1 MVLRSYIYFM
11 RYFVKK
17 STPSKK
23 GLYLQIYKTNYVPGK
38 GNQNKSYKAI
48 GYVSD
53 LIASG
58 IPDPV
63 AYAQNL
69 VDELNSDLPN
79 RKEMKIGD
87 ISSSK
92 NLGYFLIKS
101 MIDYLDFDYILK
113 LMSSNMKFHFNLSDF
128 VRSMIYAQ
136 IVNPGSKHKAFE
148 KVMPNIYGAES
159 FSYDQILD
167 TINYIGND
175 YQKFVELLNISI
187 QKKWKR
193 NTSNAY
199 FDCTNYY
206 FEIDLPKE
214 DRQFGPSKEERHLPI
229 IGQALLLDED
239 QIPIGMSLYP
249 GNESEKPKIRE
260 SIENLKQRFDI
271 DSRIVQVADKGLNC
285 ARNIYAASKE
295 ANDGYIFSK
304 SVHGKNLSKQ
314 EKQWVL
320 LENENNIWNEVKD
333 SNGKLIY
340 KYKECIDTFK
350 YKFTNEEGKC
360 VEFNVK
366 EKRVVSYNPSLA
378 RKQKAQIQKQIDK
391 AIAISSLKQASKEEY
406 GDSIKYVNFTSID
419 KEGEVVKSIPS
430 LNQEKIDEDLSFA
443 GYNLLVTSEIN
454 KSAQDIYNTYHGL
467 WRIEESFRVMKTYLE
482 ARPVYL
488 QNKESIYGHFT
499 ICYMALTILR
509 LIELKVFN
517 DELPIGQ
524 IIEFIRNYNITE
536 TLEGSF
542 INNATKSN
550 TLSII
555 QKRYGLSKLDN
566 IQLRKKDVENIL
578 TSELFFD

>member
-148 KVMPNIYGAES
+148 KVMPNIYGTES

-333 SNGKLIY
+333 SNGKLVY

-391 AIAISSLKQASKEEY
+391 AISISSLKQASKEEY

-499 ICYMALTILR
+499 ICYMALAILR

-542 INNATKSN
+542 INNATRSN

>member
-314 EKQWVL
+314 EKEWVL

-391 AIAISSLKQASKEEY
+391 AISISSLKQASKEEY

>member
-17 STPSKK
+17 SKPSKK

-38 GNQNKSYKAI
+38 GNKNKSYKAI

-360 VEFNVK
+360 VEFDVK

-391 AIAISSLKQASKEEY
+391 AISISSLKQASKEEY

>member
-148 KVMPNIYGAES
+148 KVMPNIYGTES

-285 ARNIYAASKE
+285 ARNIYAASIE

-350 YKFTNEEGKC
+350 YKFTNEEGEC

-391 AIAISSLKQASKEEY
+391 AIAISSFKQASKEEY

-419 KEGEVVKSIPS
+419 KEGEVVKSVPS

-578 TSELFFD
+578 ASELFFD

>member
-113 LMSSNMKFHFNLSDF
+113 LMSSNIKFHFNLSDF

-578 TSELFFD
+578 ASELFFD

>member
-1 MVLRSYIYFM
+1 M

-63 AYAQNL
+63 DYAQNL

-148 KVMPNIYGAES
+148 KVMPNIYGTES

-304 SVHGKNLSKQ
+304 SVHGKNLSNQ

-333 SNGKLIY
+333 SNGKLVY

-360 VEFNVK
+360 VEFSVK

-467 WRIEESFRVMKTYLE
+467 RRIEESFRVMKTYLE

-578 TSELFFD
+578 NCELFFD

>member
-333 SNGKLIY
+333 SNGKLVY

-419 KEGEVVKSIPS
+419 KEGEVVKSVPS
-430 LNQEKIDEDLSFA
+430 LNQEKIDEDLFFA

>member
-17 STPSKK
+17 SKPSKK

-38 GNQNKSYKAI
+38 GNQNKSYKVI
-48 GYVSD
+48 GYASD

-69 VDELNSDLPN
+69 VDELNSNLPN

-148 KVMPNIYGAES
+148 KVMPNIYGTES

-229 IGQALLLDED
+229 IGQALLLDEN

-360 VEFNVK
+360 VKFDVK

>member
-38 GNQNKSYKAI
+38 GNQNKSYKVI
-48 GYVSD
+48 GYASD

-69 VDELNSDLPN
+69 VDELNSNLPN
-79 RKEMKIGD
+79 KKEMKIGD

-148 KVMPNIYGAES
+148 KVMPNIYGTES

-285 ARNIYAASKE
+285 ARNIYAASIE

-333 SNGKLIY
+333 SNGKLVY

-350 YKFTNEEGKC
+350 YKFTNEEGEC

-391 AIAISSLKQASKEEY
+391 AISISSLKQASKEEY

-578 TSELFFD
+578 ASELFFD

>member
-1 MVLRSYIYFM
+1 M

-38 GNQNKSYKAI
+38 GNQNKSYKVI
-48 GYVSD
+48 GYASD

-58 IPDPV
+58 ISDPV

-148 KVMPNIYGAES
+148 KVMPNIYGTES

-285 ARNIYAASKE
+285 ARNIYAASIE

-314 EKQWVL
+314 EKEWVL

-333 SNGKLIY
+333 SNGKLVY

-350 YKFTNEEGKC
+350 YKFTNEEGEC

-391 AIAISSLKQASKEEY
+391 AIAISSFKQASKEEY

-454 KSAQDIYNTYHGL
+454 KSAQDICNTYHGL

-509 LIELKVFN
+509 LLEIKVFN

>member
-69 VDELNSDLPN
+69 VDELNSNLPN
-79 RKEMKIGD
+79 KKEMKIGD

-285 ARNIYAASKE
+285 ARNIYAASIE

-333 SNGKLIY
+333 SNGKLVY

-391 AIAISSLKQASKEEY
+391 AIAISSFKQASKEEY

>member
-1 MVLRSYIYFM
+1 M

-148 KVMPNIYGAES
+148 KVMPNIYGTES

-285 ARNIYAASKE
+285 ARNIYAASIE

-391 AIAISSLKQASKEEY
+391 AISISSLKQASKEEY

-419 KEGEVVKSIPS
+419 KEGEVVKSVPS

-578 TSELFFD
+578 ASELFFD

>member
-17 STPSKK
+17 SKPSKK
-23 GLYLQIYKTNYVPGK
+23 GLYLQIYKTNYVHGK
-38 GNQNKSYKAI
+38 GNQNKSYKVI
-48 GYVSD
+48 GYASD

-69 VDELNSDLPN
+69 VDELNSNLPN

-148 KVMPNIYGAES
+148 KVMPNIYGTES

-360 VEFNVK
+360 VEFDVK

-391 AIAISSLKQASKEEY
+391 AISISSLKQASKEEY

>member
-1 MVLRSYIYFM
+1 M

-17 STPSKK
+17 SKPSKK

-38 GNQNKSYKAI
+38 GNQNKSYKVI
-48 GYVSD
+48 GYASD

-69 VDELNSDLPN
+69 VDELNSNLPN

-148 KVMPNIYGAES
+148 KVMPNIYGTES

-360 VEFNVK
+360 VEFDVK

-391 AIAISSLKQASKEEY
+391 AIAISSFKQASKEEY

>member
-1 MVLRSYIYFM
+1 M

-23 GLYLQIYKTNYVPGK
+23 GLYLQIYKTNYVPGR
-38 GNQNKSYKAI
+38 GNQNKSYKVI
-48 GYVSD
+48 GYASD

-79 RKEMKIGD
+79 KKEKKIGD

-113 LMSSNMKFHFNLSDF
+113 LMSSNMKFHFNLSNF

-148 KVMPNIYGAES
+148 KVMPNIYGAEN

-260 SIENLKQRFDI
+260 SIENLKQRFNI

-391 AIAISSLKQASKEEY
+391 AIAISSFKQASKEEY

-419 KEGEVVKSIPS
+419 KEGEVVKTIPS

-524 IIEFIRNYNITE
+524 IIEFVRNYNITE

-542 INNATKSN
+542 INNASKSN

-578 TSELFFD
+578 TCELFFD

>member
-17 STPSKK
+17 SKPSKK

-38 GNQNKSYKAI
+38 GNQNKSYKVI
-48 GYVSD
+48 GYASD

-69 VDELNSDLPN
+69 VDELNSNLPN

-148 KVMPNIYGAES
+148 KVMPNIYGTES

-249 GNESEKPKIRE
+249 GNESEKPKSRE

-285 ARNIYAASKE
+285 ARNIYAASIE

-314 EKQWVL
+314 EKEWVL

-333 SNGKLIY
+333 SNGKLVY

-350 YKFTNEEGKC
+350 YKFTNEEGEC

-391 AIAISSLKQASKEEY
+391 AIAISSFKQASKEEY

-454 KSAQDIYNTYHGL
+454 KSAQDICNTYHGL

-578 TSELFFD
+578 TSELFID

>member
-148 KVMPNIYGAES
+148 KVMPNIYGTES

-285 ARNIYAASKE
+285 ARNIYAASIE

-350 YKFTNEEGKC
+350 YKFTNEEGEC

-391 AIAISSLKQASKEEY
+391 AIAISSFKQASKEEY

-467 WRIEESFRVMKTYLE
+467 WRIEESFRAMKTYLE

-578 TSELFFD
+578 ASELFFD

>member
-1 MVLRSYIYFM
+1 M

-38 GNQNKSYKAI
+38 GNQNKSYKVI
-48 GYVSD
+48 GYASD

-69 VDELNSDLPN
+69 VDELNSNLPN
-79 RKEMKIGD
+79 KKEMKIGD

-101 MIDYLDFDYILK
+101 MIDYLDFDYILR

-148 KVMPNIYGAES
+148 KVMPNIYGAEN

-285 ARNIYAASKE
+285 ARNIYAASIE

-333 SNGKLIY
+333 SNGKLVY

-378 RKQKAQIQKQIDK
+378 KKQKAQIQKQIDK
-391 AIAISSLKQASKEEY
+391 AIAISSFKQASKEEY

-542 INNATKSN
+542 INNATRSN

-578 TSELFFD
+578 TCELFID

>member
-38 GNQNKSYKAI
+38 GNQNKSYKVI
-48 GYVSD
+48 GYASD

-69 VDELNSDLPN
+69 VDELNSNLPN

-148 KVMPNIYGAES
+148 KVMPNIYGTES

-271 DSRIVQVADKGLNC
+271 NSRIVQVADKGLNC

-360 VEFNVK
+360 VEFDVK

-391 AIAISSLKQASKEEY
+391 AISISSLKQASKEEY

>member
-333 SNGKLIY
+333 SNGKLSY

-419 KEGEVVKSIPS
+419 KEGEVVKSVPS

>member
-148 KVMPNIYGAES
+148 KVMPNIYGTES

-391 AIAISSLKQASKEEY
+391 AISISSLKQASKEEY

-419 KEGEVVKSIPS
+419 KEGEVVKSVPS

-509 LIELKVFN
+509 LLELKVFN

>member
-17 STPSKK
+17 SKPSKK

-38 GNQNKSYKAI
+38 GNQNKSYKVI
-48 GYVSD
+48 GYASD

-69 VDELNSDLPN
+69 VDELNSNLPN

-360 VEFNVK
+360 VEFDVK

-391 AIAISSLKQASKEEY
+391 AISISSLKQASKEEY

-419 KEGEVVKSIPS
+419 KEGEVVKSVPS

-578 TSELFFD
+578 ASELFFD

>member
-1 MVLRSYIYFM
+1 M

-148 KVMPNIYGAES
+148 KVMPNIYGTES

-285 ARNIYAASKE
+285 ARSIYAASKE

-314 EKQWVL
+314 EKEWVL

-333 SNGKLIY
+333 SNGKLVY

-350 YKFTNEEGKC
+350 YKFTNEEGEC

-391 AIAISSLKQASKEEY
+391 AIAISSFKQASKEEY

-566 IQLRKKDVENIL
+566 IQLRKKDIENIL
-578 TSELFFD
+578 SSELFFD

>member
-17 STPSKK
+17 SKPSKK

-38 GNQNKSYKAI
+38 GNQNKSYKVI
-48 GYVSD
+48 GYASD

-69 VDELNSDLPN
+69 VDELNSILPN

-148 KVMPNIYGAES
+148 KVMPNIYGTES

-360 VEFNVK
+360 VEFDVK

-391 AIAISSLKQASKEEY
+391 AISISSLKQASKEEY

>member
-148 KVMPNIYGAES
+148 KVMPNIYGTES

-285 ARNIYAASKE
+285 ARNIYAASIE

-391 AIAISSLKQASKEEY
+391 AISISSLKQASKEEY

>member
-360 VEFNVK
+360 VEFDVK

-391 AIAISSLKQASKEEY
+391 AISISSLKQASKEEY

>member
-38 GNQNKSYKAI
+38 GNQNKSYKVI
-48 GYVSD
+48 GYASD

-79 RKEMKIGD
+79 KKEMKIGD

-148 KVMPNIYGAES
+148 KVMPNIYGTES

-285 ARNIYAASKE
+285 ARNIYAASIE

-350 YKFTNEEGKC
+350 YKFTNEEGEC

-391 AIAISSLKQASKEEY
+391 AIAISSFKQASKEEY

>member
-314 EKQWVL
+314 EKQRVL
-320 LENENNIWNEVKD
+320 LENENHIWNEVKD

-360 VEFNVK
+360 VEFDVK

-391 AIAISSLKQASKEEY
+391 AISISSLKQASKEEY

-419 KEGEVVKSIPS
+419 KEGEVVKSVPS

>member
-1 MVLRSYIYFM
+1 M

-148 KVMPNIYGAES
+148 KVMPNIYGTES

-350 YKFTNEEGKC
+350 YKFTNEEGEC

-391 AIAISSLKQASKEEY
+391 AISISSLKQASKEEY
-406 GDSIKYVNFTSID
+406 GDSIKYANFTSID

-524 IIEFIRNYNITE
+524 IIEFIKNYNITE

>member
-148 KVMPNIYGAES
+148 KVMPNIYGTES

-285 ARNIYAASKE
+285 ARNIYAASIE

-391 AIAISSLKQASKEEY
+391 AISISSLKQASKEEY

-578 TSELFFD
+578 ASELFFD

>member
-38 GNQNKSYKAI
+38 GNQNKSYKVI
-48 GYVSD
+48 GYASD

-69 VDELNSDLPN
+69 VDELNSNLSN

-101 MIDYLDFDYILK
+101 MIDYLDFDYILR

-148 KVMPNIYGAES
+148 KVMPNIYGTES

-214 DRQFGPSKEERHLPI
+214 DKQFGPSKEERHLPI

-360 VEFNVK
+360 VEFDVK

-391 AIAISSLKQASKEEY
+391 AISISSLKQASKEEY

>member
-1 MVLRSYIYFM
+1 M

-69 VDELNSDLPN
+69 VDELNSNLPN

-148 KVMPNIYGAES
+148 KVMPNIYGTES

-193 NTSNAY
+193 NTSNVY

-333 SNGKLIY
+333 SNGKLVY

-391 AIAISSLKQASKEEY
+391 AISISSLKQASKEEY

-419 KEGEVVKSIPS
+419 KEGEVVKSVPS

>member
-17 STPSKK
+17 SKPSKK

-38 GNQNKSYKAI
+38 GNQNKSYKVI
-48 GYVSD
+48 GYASD

-69 VDELNSDLPN
+69 VDELNSNLPN

-148 KVMPNIYGAES
+148 KVMPNIYGTES

-214 DRQFGPSKEERHLPI
+214 DKQFGPSKEERHLPI

-360 VEFNVK
+360 VEFDVK

-391 AIAISSLKQASKEEY
+391 AISISSLKQASKEEY

>member
-17 STPSKK
+17 SKPSKK

-38 GNQNKSYKAI
+38 GNQNKSYKVI
-48 GYVSD
+48 GYASD

-69 VDELNSDLPN
+69 VDELNSNLPN

-148 KVMPNIYGAES
+148 KVMPNIYGTES

-360 VEFNVK
+360 VEFDVK

-391 AIAISSLKQASKEEY
+391 AISISSLKQASKEEY

-578 TSELFFD
+578 TYELFFD

>member
-1 MVLRSYIYFM
+1 M

-38 GNQNKSYKAI
+38 GNQNKSYKVI
-48 GYVSD
+48 GYASD

-79 RKEMKIGD
+79 KKEKKIGD

-148 KVMPNIYGAES
+148 KVMPNIYGAEN

-175 YQKFVELLNISI
+175 YQKFVELLNICI
-187 QKKWKR
+187 QKKRKR

-391 AIAISSLKQASKEEY
+391 AISISSLKQASKEEY

-419 KEGEVVKSIPS
+419 KEGEVVKSAPS

>member
-1 MVLRSYIYFM
+1 M

-23 GLYLQIYKTNYVPGK
+23 GLYLQIYKTNYVPGRD
-38 GNQNKSYKAI
+38 NQNKSYKVI
-48 GYVSD
+48 GYASD

-79 RKEMKIGD
+79 KKEKKIGD

-113 LMSSNMKFHFNLSDF
+113 LMSSNMKFHFNLSNF

-148 KVMPNIYGAES
+148 KVMPNIYGAEN

-260 SIENLKQRFDI
+260 SIENLKQRFNI

-350 YKFTNEEGKC
+350 YKFTNEEGEC

-391 AIAISSLKQASKEEY
+391 AIAISSFKQASKEEY

-419 KEGEVVKSIPS
+419 KEGEVVKTIPS

-454 KSAQDIYNTYHGL
+454 KSAQDIYNTYHCL

-517 DELPIGQ
+517 DKLPIGQ
-524 IIEFIRNYNITE
+524 IIEFVRNYNITE

-542 INNATKSN
+542 INNASKSN

-578 TSELFFD
+578 TCELFFD

>member
-38 GNQNKSYKAI
+38 GNQNKSYKVI
-48 GYVSD
+48 GYASD

-69 VDELNSDLPN
+69 VDELNSNLPN

-148 KVMPNIYGAES
+148 KVMPNIYGTES

-360 VEFNVK
+360 VEFDVK

-391 AIAISSLKQASKEEY
+391 AISISSLKQASKEEY